1 MEVST
6 KKLFGI
12 KKSLVISVFLS
23 TGFYLTPVKSQTNTT
38 LCNSQSISSSSDNE
52 EIQSQSNSSDEPSC
66 ETSTSITSP
75 KNNEAASE
83 NRLNSPEAINSTDN
97 KLQSTTRPTPTINN
111 PQLNN
116 IPDRSTANQSQP
128 IEELSAP
135 QVNNSSSPPNIEN
148 EQISPKSS
156 DVENESSIEK
166 EVEEQ
171 INQYRKEEGLLP
183 LTIDPAINK
192 LAKMHSEEMASG
204 EVPVGHQGFQGRSK
218 TLADNIDS
226 EAVSENVAYNK
237 GYENPAK
244 QAVEGWVKSPGHKKN
259 IEGKYNLTGIGVAKN
274 EQSEVFFT
282 QIFVLS
288 SQKKQAIQTK

>member
-1 MEVST
+1 M
-6 KKLFGI
+6 
-12 KKSLVISVFLS
+12 
-23 TGFYLTPVKSQTNTT
+23 
-38 LCNSQSISSSSDNE
+38 
-52 EIQSQSNSSDEPSC
+52 
-66 ETSTSITSP
+66 
-75 KNNEAASE
+75 
-83 NRLNSPEAINSTDN
+83 
-97 KLQSTTRPTPTINN
+97 
-111 PQLNN
+111 NN
-116 IPDRSTANQSQP
+116 IPDRSTANQPQP

-135 QVNNSSSPPNIEN
+135 QVNNNSSPPNIET

-244 QAVEGWVKSPGHKKN
+244 QAVEGWLKSPGHKKN